1 MVFHPGV
8 ALGRVFPHRFGHAF
22 RMRRNCPAPYRHPG
36 PVFLSDQLVDRY
48 VSGLAHQVVHRRT
61 QRQGGLVSDPVEGI
75 RSDVL
80 VDHLF
85 RFRFVSLSQPNESI
99 VGVRHVYRPL
109 CRTVEVVQLVRYPVL
124 VLEGDLVDFDFCD
137 FHGNF
142 LSFIIG
148 TDSGMGSG
156 LIVQG
161 M

>member
-1 MVFHPGV
+1 M
-8 ALGRVFPHRFGHAF
+8 
-22 RMRRNCPAPYRHPG
+22 
-36 PVFLSDQLVDRY
+36 FLSDQLVDRY
-48 VSGLAHQVVHRRT
+48 ARGLAHQVVHRRT

-85 RFRFVSLSQPNESI
+85 RFQFVSLAQPRKPI
-99 VGVRHVYRPL
+99 IGVRDVDRPL

-124 VLEGDLVDFDFCD
+124 VLEGDFVDFYFCD